1 MPLLRFTDRDL
12 LPLSAVEPC
21 QRVRNARALDNR
33 ASVRPLLRKDCLP
46 PLDTAIRRECR
57 LRLLPVGDALF
68 NAGESR
74 LQRYEDSPRRQSR
87 AILPIAVSP
96 GTLKSLPLLVS
107 LPARSSLG
115 DKNFHFCSYHQ

>member
-1 MPLLRFTDRDL
+1 MLLLRFTDRDL

-74 LQRYEDSPRRQSR
+74 LQRYEDSPPPSVEGD
-87 AILPIAVSP
+87 IAHCCFSGNIEV
-96 GTLKSLPLLVS
+96 
-107 LPARSSLG
+107 SSLARIIAR
-115 DKNFHFCSYHQ
+115 KK